1 MSSVRK
7 LRAVLKYGSKNNYT
21 RILVLA
27 NVVFAKMTGNAALF
41 STATA
46 LLATLSTQTTAFGGA
61 QKDVV
66 GKVPKAAGVR
76 DAARDA
82 VLTTLKALL
91 SLVQC
96 LADAATPEQS
106 KVIIDAAGMTV
117 AGVPTHSKP
126 ILAANL
132 AVAAGTVTL
141 AANAGLLS
149 KSKRK
154 RTYGWQYTIDGKTW
168 LNAAS
173 TGVAHTT
180 ISGLPSLTVCGFR
193 VNVTD
198 TLTTT
203 EWSQAVTIL
212 VH

>member
-1 MSSVRK
+1 MSGVRK

-21 RILVLA
+21 LLLFLA
-27 NVVFAKMTGNAALF
+27 GVVATKMGGSTLFASAV
-41 STATA
+41 S
-46 LLATLSTQTTAFGGA
+46 LLATLAAQATAFASA
-61 QKDVV
+61 QKDVD

-76 DAARDA
+76 DAARDG

-91 SLVQC
+91 SLVQG
-96 LADAATPEQS
+96 LADAATPEQA
-106 KVIIDAAGMTV
+106 KVIIEAAGMTV
-117 AGVPTHSKP
+117 AGVPTSSKP
-126 ILAANL
+126 ILGAKL
-132 AVAAGTVTL
+132 GVAPGTVVL
-141 AANAGLLS
+141 AANARLLS
-149 KSKRK
+149 KSKRR
-154 RTYGWQYTIDGKTW
+154 RTYGWQYTTDGRTW

-173 TGVAHTT
+173 TGVARTT